1 MRDTFVLLIWQWTM
15 RPTMCRSTGFAHVGI
30 LTSFREDARIQFK
43 PFLPPF
49 VPRIVAS
56 TIIARRWQ
64 MKRAGERF
72 SCTVMR
78 EWRCCAWGKSGEV
91 VNDLRMGWVEEKKM
105 KRNWLF
111 GLQEEKERDKE
122 HEGRRYWKKSQ
133 DTFLKK
139 EKADWREIS
148 LLRKIRKVERLFE
161 STGKPC
167 YSLT

>member
-1 MRDTFVLLIWQWTM
+1 MDVYWSILRIFHLILFTFNTDVEYLDLFNYLKVFVQDTFVLLIWLWTM

-111 GLQEEKERDKE
+111 GLQEE
-122 HEGRRYWKKSQ
+122 
-133 DTFLKK
+133 
-139 EKADWREIS
+139 EKR
-148 LLRKIRKVERLFE
+148 
-161 STGKPC
+161 G
-167 YSLT
+167 

>member
-1 MRDTFVLLIWQWTM
+1 MDVYWSILRIFHLILFTFNTGVEYLDLFNYLKVFVRDTFVLLIWLWTM

-111 GLQEEKERDKE
+111 GLQEE
-122 HEGRRYWKKSQ
+122 
-133 DTFLKK
+133 
-139 EKADWREIS
+139 EKR
-148 LLRKIRKVERLFE
+148 
-161 STGKPC
+161 G
-167 YSLT
+167 

>member
-1 MRDTFVLLIWQWTM
+1 MDVYWSILRIFHLILFTFNTGVEYLDLFNYLKVFVRDTFVLLIWLWTM

-64 MKRAGERF
+64 MKRAAERF

-111 GLQEEKERDKE
+111 GLQEE
-122 HEGRRYWKKSQ
+122 
-133 DTFLKK
+133 
-139 EKADWREIS
+139 EKR
-148 LLRKIRKVERLFE
+148 
-161 STGKPC
+161 G
-167 YSLT
+167 